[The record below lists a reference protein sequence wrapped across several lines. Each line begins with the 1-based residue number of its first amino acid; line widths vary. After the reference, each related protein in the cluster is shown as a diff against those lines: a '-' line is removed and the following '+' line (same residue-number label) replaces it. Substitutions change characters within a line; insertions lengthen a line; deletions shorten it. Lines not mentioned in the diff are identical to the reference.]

1 MIPAD
6 APLPCPARARERMPR
21 RVAAALVIAALGA
34 PGCSGAVSSD
44 DRAPRPQASGIAL
57 AAPRATGAGRP
68 GLERRS
74 PTPPKRPRTEAE
86 DPFLPSPDSG
96 VVIEEPGGATPL

>member
-6 APLPCPARARERMPR
+6 APVSCPDRAPERVLR
-21 RVAAALVIAALGA
+21 RVAAAVVIAALGA

>member
-1 MIPAD
+1 MNPAD
-6 APLPCPARARERMPR
+6 VPVPCPACASERMPR

-68 GLERRS
+68 GLERRT
-74 PTPPKRPRTEAE
+74 PTPKRPRTEAE
-86 DPFLPSPDSG
+86 DPFLPSPDGG
-96 VVIEEPGGATPL
+96 VVVEEPGGATPL